1 MKKISIFFLLV
12 LLFCLGSVQVSALS
26 ISSYAHTTSTSS
38 NVINLINYAQSFDSF
53 RNSDYVVVQ
62 SDQNDYY
69 IVWSDQLT
77 YGGMVTGS
85 DVEYIRYY
93 RTGTTG
99 TQNTWYYTYG
109 TDQSF
114 NLNLSHIVTSNINE
128 LGFTSA
134 VYDTYQTNQN
144 INSMLIFFGGFL
156 FVIMLLNL
164 RRT

>member
-1 MKKISIFFLLV
+1 MKKFLAMVSLSVCLFLSFSI
-12 LLFCLGSVQVSALS
+12 GVSALS
-26 ISSYAHTTSTSS
+26 INTYGHVASTNS

-53 RNSDYVVVQ
+53 RNSDFVVVQ

-69 IVWSDQLT
+69 IVWSDQLV
-77 YGGMVTGS
+77 YGSMVTGS

-93 RTGTTG
+93 RTGTTNN
-99 TQNTWYYTYG
+99 QYTYVYG
-109 TDQSF
+109 TDSNF
-114 NLNLSHIVTSNINE
+114 TLNLNHVVTSNISD

-144 INSMLIFFGGFL
+144 INNMLIFFGGFL